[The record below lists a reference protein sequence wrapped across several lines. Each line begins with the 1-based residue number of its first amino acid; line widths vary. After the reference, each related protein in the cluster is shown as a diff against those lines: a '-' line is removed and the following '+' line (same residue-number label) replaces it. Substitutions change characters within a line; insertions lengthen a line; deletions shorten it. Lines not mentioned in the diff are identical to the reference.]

1 MIRSIKVPE
10 QNQDELDFSNDDIR
24 QIAERAATKLPP
36 VKQMVAVWL
45 MQFQEKHNR
54 KRNARD
60 SE

>member
-36 VKQMVAVWL
+36 VQQMVAVWL
-45 MQFQEKHNR
+45 MQIQEKHDR

-60 SE
+60 SD